1 MYEILD
7 KENMFSSIWDFPE
20 NLSDALELGND
31 IKLNQEYGEINSV
44 VIAGMGGSAIGGDV
58 VSILEKENINI
69 PLTVSR
75 GYSIPNWVNENTLV
89 ICSSYSG
96 NTEET
101 LSVLDEALTKNA
113 IICGVTTGG
122 ILADILKKNDKDIV
136 IIPGGLQPRAALA
149 FSFVPITKLLQK
161 IGILDTKIDSWL
173 PIVIKSLSDNREINS
188 LDTAQNPIFELADQ
202 IHNKIPILY
211 SDNSS
216 MSIAALRLKGQIC
229 ENSKMLCYY
238 NDLPELNHNEI
249 VGWENNPKLFN
260 HLFVV
265 WLVDDSDNPRVKLR
279 TKITQTI
286 FEEKGVDQFTV
297 RVEGNSFQERFLNMI
312 HYGDW
317 LSFWCAILHN
327 TNPSPVKNI
336 DRLKKTLMSNNDP
349 C

>member
-20 NLSDALELGND
+20 NLSDALELGNN
-31 IKLNQEYGEINSV
+31 IKLNQEYGKINSI

-75 GYSIPNWVNENTLV
+75 GYSIPNWVNRNTLV

-122 ILADILKKNDKDIV
+122 KLADILKKNDKDIV

-173 PIVIKSLSDNREINS
+173 PIVIRSLSDNREINS

-229 ENSKMLCYY
+229 ENSKMLCYH

-249 VGWENNPKLFN
+249 VGWENNSNLFD
-260 HLFVV
+260 HLFIL
-265 WLVDDSDNPRVKLR
+265 WLNDSSDNKRVKLR
-279 TKITQTI
+279 QEITQTI
-286 FEEKGVDQFTV
+286 LNEKKVDQFVIQMT
-297 RVEGNSFQERFLNMI
+297 GNLFQDRFLNMI
-312 HYGDW
+312 NYGDW
-317 LSFWCAILHN
+317 LSYWCAIAHK
-327 TNPSPVKNI
+327 TDPSPVNNI
-336 DRLKKTLMSNNDP
+336 ARLKKELARIL
-349 C
+349 